1 MAQFFKIHPDNP
13 QKRLIT
19 QSVEIL
25 RNQGVVAY
33 PTDSSYALGCLLD
46 NKSALE
52 RISRIRG
59 LDKNH
64 LFTIICP
71 DLTGLGLLARLD
83 NSAFRLIKSYI
94 PGPYTFILKASKEVP
109 RRIQNNKRSTI
120 GLRVPDNTI
129 CKMLLEAIGEPILS
143 TSLILPGDDMPLF
156 DPDEIDEKI
165 GNQIDLIIDGGMI
178 GVETTTVI
186 DITGN
191 EPIII
196 RTGKGAV

>member
-25 RNQGVVAY
+25 RNQGVIAY

-64 LFTIICP
+64 LFTIICA

-83 NSAFRLIKSYI
+83 NSVFRLIKSYI

-143 TSLILPGDDMPLF
+143 TSLILPGDDLPLF

-186 DITGN
+186 DMTGN

-196 RTGKGAV
+196 RTGKGVV

>member
-19 QSVEIL
+19 QSAEIL
-25 RNQGVVAY
+25 RNQGVIAY

-52 RISRIRG
+52 RISRIRE

-64 LFTIICP
+64 LYTLICP
-71 DLTGLGLLARLD
+71 DLTGLGLLAKLD
-83 NSAFRLIKSYI
+83 NSAFRLIKSYS

-129 CKMLLEAIGEPILS
+129 CKVLLEAVGEPILS
-143 TSLILPGDDMPLF
+143 TSLILPGDDLPLF

-186 DITGN
+186 DMTEK
-191 EPIII
+191 EPFII
-196 RTGKGAV
+196 RRGKGAV

>member
-25 RNQGVVAY
+25 RNQGVIAY

-143 TSLILPGDDMPLF
+143 TSLILPGDDLPLF